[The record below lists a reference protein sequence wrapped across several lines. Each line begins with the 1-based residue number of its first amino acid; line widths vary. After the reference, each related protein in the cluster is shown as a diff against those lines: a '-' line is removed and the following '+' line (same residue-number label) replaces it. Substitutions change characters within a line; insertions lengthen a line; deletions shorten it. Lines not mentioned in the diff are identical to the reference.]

1 MAGDGGVSDRRREKL
16 VEIAEERLKRVAKL
30 AMYHLEHLNYSIE
43 MRWTDDAVVL
53 TITVKIRG

>member
-1 MAGDGGVSDRRREKL
+1 MAGDGGASDRRREKL
-16 VEIAEERLKRVAKL
+16 VEIAEERLRRIAKL

-43 MRWTDDAVVL
+43 VRWTEDAVVL

>member
-1 MAGDGGVSDRRREKL
+1 MAGDGGVSDKKREKL

-43 MRWTDDAVVL
+43 MRWTEDAVVL

>member
-1 MAGDGGVSDRRREKL
+1 MAGDRGVSDKKREKL

-43 MRWTDDAVVL
+43 MRWTEDAVVL

>member
-1 MAGDGGVSDRRREKL
+1 MAGEGGVYDKKREKL
-16 VEIAEERLKRVAKL
+16 VEIAEERLKRIAKL

-43 MRWTDDAVVL
+43 VRWTEDAVVL

>member
-1 MAGDGGVSDRRREKL
+1 MAGDGGVSDKKRDKL
-16 VEIAEERLKRVAKL
+16 VEVAEERLKRVAKL

>member
-1 MAGDGGVSDRRREKL
+1 MAGDGGVSDKKREKL

>member
-1 MAGDGGVSDRRREKL
+1 MAGYGGASDRRREKL
-16 VEIAEERLKRVAKL
+16 VEIAEERLRRIAKL

-43 MRWTDDAVVL
+43 VRWTEDAVVL

>member
-1 MAGDGGVSDRRREKL
+1 MAGDGGVSERRREKL

-43 MRWTDDAVVL
+43 MRWTEDAVVL

>member
-1 MAGDGGVSDRRREKL
+1 MTGDREVSDKRKEKL

-53 TITVKIRG
+53 AITVKLQR

>member
-1 MAGDGGVSDRRREKL
+1 MAGDGEVSDKRKEKL

-43 MRWTDDAVVL
+43 MRWTEDAVVL